1 MFIYI
6 IAIAWV
12 YVVFLMSITESSLT
26 AGIMTFLFYCV
37 LPLSLF
43 LYLLRTPQRKKS
55 RQTASKVLSPIQ
67 LSATEHT
74 NIVNDTQTG
83 KND

>member
-12 YVVFLMSITESSLT
+12 YVVFLMSVTESSLT

-43 LYLLRTPQRKKS
+43 LYLLRTPQRKRS
-55 RQTASKVLSPIQ
+55 RQATAKSLLSTRLASIEP
-67 LSATEHT
+67 TDM
-74 NIVNDTQTG
+74 VDDTHG
-83 KND
+83 KKND